1 MSATDDWFASIT
13 YSDDAAGAAVREHN
27 DAIQALDAAEDS
39 GASSSVTASLAAV
52 VDTTFRNLYPP
63 VQDAFVAQ
71 VNGQERTEQTALR
84 QVTRIDI
91 RDTPVKQNIA
101 PDWTPAPAPVDPRP
115 AQYPPVEK
123 QSVLPLAA
131 IAAA

>member
-71 VNGQERTEQTALR
+71 V
-84 QVTRIDI
+84 IC
-91 RDTPVKQNIA
+91 
-101 PDWTPAPAPVDPRP
+101 
-115 AQYPPVEK
+115 
-123 QSVLPLAA
+123 
-131 IAAA
+131 